1 MLQTKSP
8 ITAAVASMINIV
20 EKELNLA
27 FPPGHHQ
34 HCLVCQIP
42 STLQRRDGIFKVS
55 DAEQQWSRVRSI
67 LELVAEGKGN
77 LKKLNFLLLPESI
90 MPAAAV
96 AEALELIEHSFRPNT
111 VTVFGVEHIR
121 LHEYRQLL
129 QRYQQDNAEALASV
143 EVDMEAGDVDQ
154 VPVNWCVV
162 AVKENDGRLR
172 VFLEAKSHPFVGE
185 ETFDHQH
192 DLYRGKIFTLFRC
205 HPTCFN
211 FMTLICLDYVYRDLY
226 QSNIGTIIDKANQ
239 LFFETRQ
246 RLDLLAVI
254 QCNPKPEHRAFR
266 DVVHG
271 FYGEYLSYTPG
282 VRDTTTVFCN
292 VAHGTDCEGIAADTK
307 FGHSSVIL
315 HNSHRIEPL
324 HCAEFSTDDYSG
336 LPVCRLRFEAETRLY
351 YFNLPL
357 FHELDP
363 RTTRMQL
370 KIHSIYHPDQQN
382 GWVRMAGQ
390 KLTHSS
396 AEPPSRPGK
405 TL

>member
-1 MLQTKSP
+1 
-8 ITAAVASMINIV
+8 MINIV
-20 EKELNLA
+20 EKKLNLA

-42 STLQRRDGIFKVS
+42 SNLQRRAGIFKVS
-55 DAEQQWSRVRSI
+55 DPDQQWAQVRSI

-77 LKKLNFLLLPESI
+77 LKKLHFLFLPESI
-90 MPAAAV
+90 MPASAV
-96 AEALELIEHSFRPNT
+96 GEALELIDRSFRPNT

-121 LHEYRQLL
+121 LCEYRELL
-129 QRYQQDNAEALASV
+129 REYREDNAEALDSV
-143 EVDMEAGDVDQ
+143 EVDTEAGDIDQ

-162 AVKENDGRLR
+162 AVKEHDGRLR

-211 FMTLICLDYVYRDLY
+211 FMILICLDYVYRDLY

-246 RLDLLAVI
+246 RLDLLAII
-254 QCNPKPEHRAFR
+254 QLNPKPEHRAFR
-266 DVVHG
+266 DVVNG

-282 VRDTTTVFCN
+282 VRDTSTVFCN
-292 VAHGTDCEGIAADTK
+292 VAKGTNCEGISADTR

-315 HNSHRIEPL
+315 HDSHRLEQQK
-324 HCAEFSTDDYSG
+324 CAEFATDAFGG
-336 LPVCRLRFEAETRLY
+336 LPVCRLRFGTEPRLFF
-351 YFNLPL
+351 FNLPL
-357 FHELDP
+357 FQELDP

-370 KIHSIYHPDQQN
+370 KIHSIYRPVQEN
-382 GWVRMAGQ
+382 WVRMAGDE
-390 KLTHSS
+390 LTLIREGASS
-396 AEPPSRPGK
+396 SR
-405 TL
+405 